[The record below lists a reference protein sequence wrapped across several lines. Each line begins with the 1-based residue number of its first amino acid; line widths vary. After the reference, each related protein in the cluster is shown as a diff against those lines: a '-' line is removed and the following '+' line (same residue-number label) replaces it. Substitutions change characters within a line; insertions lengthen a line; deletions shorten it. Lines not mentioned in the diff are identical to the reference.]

1 MAKSVWKHALRAR
14 RQVLMKMTPTRRYLS
29 VQKIAS
35 LVNSAVSG
43 LSDSVLVQVQA
54 ENDDD
59 DKGSHY
65 TKTGGTVCLCII
77 LAGIFAIGLWLGLSG
92 VIGDK
97 PSSGKAPTPPPV
109 PLPVVDVGQ
118 QDLGP
123 YLKMNVLLQGIKL
136 VWFEA
141 KVQTA
146 YKRAIQRMPTLSP
159 LNAVEIDVREYRRRT
174 ADNSEDLDRR
184 AAVPKL
190 LIVTKV
196 YVRSLN
202 VARELAGNLSTPQGL
217 AQQWP
222 NFTSA
227 LSADVLSSIDAKF
240 KTANLT
246 LQISVSDVA
255 YAAGSKA
262 SDTTAVIVE
271 STPIQTVGIAC
282 PKYVAPNNYT
292 SMSSAATT
300 LLVGMTSK
308 ISCAVPWARLVGNV
322 TEGYSDILSCLNVGG
337 VGTYNKVRHCEP
349 CSPGFFPGGDDGWGG
364 QNCVACPAGSARS
377 AYQSACTLCPVN
389 SYAESP
395 GMSACSTCR
404 QNTVS

>member
-1 MAKSVWKHALRAR
+1 MAGSAWKQARRAR
-14 RQVLMKMTPTRRYLS
+14 RRVLMKITPTKRYLT
-29 VQKIAS
+29 VHQMAS

-65 TKTGGTVCLCII
+65 TKTGGTACLCII
-77 LAGIFAIGLWLGLSG
+77 LAGIFAVGLWLGLSG

-97 PSSGKAPTPPPV
+97 SSSHNAPTPPPV
-109 PLPVVDVGQ
+109 PLPVGDVGQ

-159 LNAVEIDVREYRRRT
+159 LNAVKIDIRESRRRT
-174 ADNSEDLDRR
+174 ADYSEDPDRR

-190 LIVTKV
+190 LIVTTV
-196 YVRSLN
+196 YVRSLD

-222 NFTSA
+222 NFTSV
-227 LSADVLSSIDAKF
+227 LTADVLSSIDAKL
-240 KTANLT
+240 KTANMT
-246 LQISVSDVA
+246 VQISVSDVV

-271 STPIQTVGIAC
+271 STPIQTGGIAC

-292 SMSSAATT
+292 SISSAATT

-322 TEGYSDILSCLNVGG
+322 TEGYSDILSCQNVGG
-337 VGTYNKVRHCEP
+337 VGTYNKVRYCEP

-389 SYAESP
+389 TYAENP
-395 GMSACSTCR
+395 GMGACSTCR